1 MCKAGTGAVPTDL
14 SFGSGDTL
22 VPLNAWPRLC
32 KQLHRCV
39 EAWKLCCWCIIFQA
53 HGCCCKGYWKHGSLS
68 KHTALPLQA
77 RDGCCCPGWRW
88 KTHAWKAYCQW
99 LIIAVWK
106 PWLLLIKYTVGAAQG
121 ILFSVCDCSHCVFS
135 KHIRPKSFF
144 KTHIQQ
150 TKTKQT
156 YITNTYY
163 SKSDEELC
171 VILALIPLCYP
182 RPEPPSQEC
191 WTLGCTSGIRVGC
204 WHWYL
209 GASWA
214 AKNKQMFSLP
224 HKPHFF

>member
-1 MCKAGTGAVPTDL
+1 MYHFP
-14 SFGSGDTL
+14 S
-22 VPLNAWPRLC
+22 PRLLL
-32 KQLHRCV
+32 QRLL
-39 EAWKLCCWCIIFQA
+39 EAR
-53 HGCCCKGYWKHGSLS
+53 YSVS

-77 RDGCCCPGWRW
+77 RDSCCCPGWRW

-156 YITNTYY
+156 YITLQNIY
-163 SKSDEELC
+163 STHRANDKWTQKVLRSYVSYLPWC
-171 VILALIPLCYP
+171 PLCYP
-182 RPEPPSQEC
+182 RPEPPSHSC
-191 WTLGCTSGIRVGC
+191 WTLGCTYGIRVGC

-214 AKNKQMFSLP
+214 AKTKQMFLLP
-224 HKPHFF
+224 HEPHFFFM

>member
-1 MCKAGTGAVPTDL
+1 MLNHHVVIMNSCIAV
-14 SFGSGDTL
+14 G
-22 VPLNAWPRLC
+22 V
-32 KQLHRCV
+32 
-39 EAWKLCCWCIIFQA
+39 WKLCCWSIIFQA
-53 HGCCCKGYWKHGSLS
+53 HSVPFPS
-68 KHTALPLQA
+68 
-77 RDGCCCPGWRW
+77 DSCCCPGWRW

-106 PWLLLIKYTVGAAQG
+106 PWLLLIRYTVGAAQG

-156 YITNTYY
+156 YITNTYSKRQLN

-191 WTLGCTSGIRVGC
+191 WTLGCTSGIRVVC
-204 WHWYL
+204 WHWCL
-209 GASWA
+209 GAAWA
-214 AKNKQMFSLP
+214 EKTKQMFSLP
-224 HKPHFF
+224 HKPHFYYINIFILGSMELYSLMF